1 MLETF
6 GWNTFFENSFHHNY
20 PEDFTVG
27 RIALE
32 HKERYELYTSI
43 GEVWGE
49 ISGKLRYTAVSR
61 ADFPA
66 VGDWVVIDL
75 RPQERSATIHSVLP
89 RKTKFSRKVAGIEA
103 EEQIVAANVDKVFIV
118 NGLDGD
124 FSPRRIERYLL
135 LTRESGA
142 EPVIVLNKTDIA
154 SDLENQIQAIK
165 TIAHTT
171 PVITLSA
178 THDDTPSRFIPW
190 LHTNETAVF
199 MGSSGV
205 GKSTIINA
213 LIGRDYLKTQEVR
226 TVDSLGKHT
235 TTHRELIKLAS
246 GALVIDTPGMRELQL
261 WASEEGLNQTFSDI
275 EALAVQCRF
284 ADCHHDQEPDC
295 AVKAAL
301 ADGTLD
307 EKRYKNYCKMLREL
321 RYLELRQDS
330 NAARLEKMKWKKIHA
345 AFKKNNKKK

>member
-6 GWNTFFENSFHHNY
+6 GWNTFFENSFLHNY

-49 ISGKLRYTAVSR
+49 VSGKLRYTAAGR

-75 RPQERSATIHSVLP
+75 RAQERSATIHSVLP

-118 NGLDGD
+118 NGLDAD
-124 FSPRRIERYLL
+124 FSPRRIERYLI

-142 EPVIVLNKTDIA
+142 EPIIVLNKADIA
-154 SDLENQIQAIK
+154 TDLNNQIQSIEAIASA
-165 TIAHTT
+165 I

-178 THDDTPSRFIPW
+178 TNDDTPSRFNSW
-190 LHTNETAVF
+190 LRPNETAVF

-213 LIGRDYLKTQEVR
+213 LIGHDHLKTQEVR
-226 TVDSLGKHT
+226 VADSRGKHT

-275 EALAVQCRF
+275 EALAAQCRF
-284 ADCHHDQEPDC
+284 KDCHHDQEPGC

-301 ADGTLD
+301 ENGTLD
-307 EKRYKNYCKMLREL
+307 EKRYKNYRKMLREL
-321 RYLELRQDS
+321 HYLELRQDN
-330 NAARLEKMKWKKIHA
+330 NAARLERKKWKKIHA
-345 AFKKNNKKK
+345 DMKRNPKRK